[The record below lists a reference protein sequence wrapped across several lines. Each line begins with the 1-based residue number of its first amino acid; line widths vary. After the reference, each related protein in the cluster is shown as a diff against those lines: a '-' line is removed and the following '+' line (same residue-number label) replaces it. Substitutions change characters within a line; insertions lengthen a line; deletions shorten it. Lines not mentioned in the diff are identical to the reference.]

1 MGKNKIQRNEIGAHF
16 KLLYVYEK
24 KREREKKQKLWQFHN

>member
-16 KLLYVYEK
+16 KLLYVDEK
-24 KREREKKQKLWQFHN
+24 KYIFIMAVT